1 MALDIKQLQS
11 YLETLLQKRN
21 DIIVSNVTNDE
32 KQVSLTLL
40 DKENDE
46 LNQSIDIYFRLKDY
60 NSLEDVYNKLNGKI
74 TLADLSPYAK
84 TAELPAPVDLSP
96 YAKTAELPAPLDLSP
111 YAKTAELPAPVDLS
125 PYAKTAELP
134 APVDLSPYAKTAEL
148 PAPVDL
154 SPYAKTAELPAPV
167 DLSPFLKKSR
177 LSSGLVKGYI
187 FPTLLNGFRNYSSSF
202 SPASVFLYEDGS
214 CHISGFLIGGLSH
227 SPIFKLPPE
236 FSPSHTFM
244 GICYCASD
252 TALGMYVQSDG
263 IVKMSSPISRG
274 QWFSFQITYRVSL

>member
-96 YAKTAELPAPLDLSP
+96 YAKTAELPAPL
-111 YAKTAELPAPVDLS
+111 
-125 PYAKTAELP
+125 
-134 APVDLSPYAKTAEL
+134 DLSPYAKTAEL